1 MTTRFFLF
9 VCIFL
14 LLPFNVLHA
23 SDAMQLLRQGNSY
36 FNEGRFAEAEKTY
49 RQSLEHDT
57 NNFRAWFNLAN
68 ALYKQGKMDEAA
80 SILETLTHQA
90 PNDQALANTWHN
102 LGNTFLGSGQ
112 FAESV
117 DAFKHALRLSP
128 DDEDTRYNLAYAQNL
143 LEEMPPQD
151 QSPQGDDQGEGDDE
165 QGDEDRSPD
174 MSDQDESDQDE
185 SEQSSTPESEQTP
198 QQQPDQLSPEDAR
211 RMLDALNRQEASIQE
226 NINRQEKSTQTVRTL
241 RQW

>member
-14 LLPFNVLHA
+14 LLPFNLVRA
-23 SDAMQLLRQGNSY
+23 SDATQLLRQGNSY
-36 FNEGRFAEAEKTY
+36 FNEGHFAEAEKSY

-112 FAESV
+112 FTESV

-128 DDEDTRYNLAYAQNL
+128 DDEDTRYNLAYAQKL

-151 QSPQGDDQGEGDDE
+151 QSSQADQGEGDDE
-165 QGDEDRSPD
+165 QSDVEGSPD
-174 MSDQDESDQDE
+174 MNDHDDSDQGD
-185 SEQSSTPESEQTP
+185 SEHDKTPESEQTP
-198 QQQPDQLSPEDAR
+198 RHQPDELSPEDAR
-211 RMLDALNRQEASIQE
+211 RILDALNRQEASIQE